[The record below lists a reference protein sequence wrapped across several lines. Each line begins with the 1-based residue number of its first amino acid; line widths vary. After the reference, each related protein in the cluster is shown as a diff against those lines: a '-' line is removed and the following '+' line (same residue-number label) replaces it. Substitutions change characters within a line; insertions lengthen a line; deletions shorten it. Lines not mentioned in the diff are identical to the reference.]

1 VPCSDEEAELLHIA
15 RVTPLLVVT
24 GTMYDAEGRP
34 VEYGFARLRGDRS
47 QVEITVVAQ
56 RS

>member
-1 VPCSDEEAELLHIA
+1 
-15 RVTPLLVVT
+15 
-24 GTMYDAEGRP
+24 MYDAEGRP